1 MADSTVPAERES
13 YTCGICDKKFDRRD
27 LRNRH
32 KRRCIRSIS
41 NPRKSKQKSCYS
53 CAASKLSC
61 DMRLPSCSRCTGR
74 KICCEYAST
83 TGSQSEKA
91 VVGDSENQSD
101 TSDHATSA
109 LEYTSANENE
119 VRNRSHPSL
128 HNHIPVDN
136 VQAEIKLLTRDQTVE
151 NTVMSS
157 LRPPHSELGDPPI
170 RDESTHSGIT
180 QSSDMS
186 SSPTTKNELNRTWIN
201 VDNFDTDLEI
211 AMAETDTMELTPGY
225 QLSNSQSPFQFS
237 DTTSLL
243 EGLSSQWMNAGLANF
258 QSPSENDWAN
268 SVANFS
274 IEPPSD
280 FNFNLME
287 RLGMPGSHPAANA
300 LQRIATGGQVSNFD
314 GLSWKP
320 PLRPETNEY
329 VNKVYEDELSMGVL
343 NRPSRNPPV
352 DTINISN
359 DTRDRNAQVF
369 KVDKGNELESYPVNG
384 TSYQL
389 DSNKDLTKILLRFP
403 QIMARPGGKYPP
415 FVHHRL
421 YRCEEGDV
429 LKPLAIAFCSVAA
442 LNAAFPSGKG
452 FVHSLM
458 NAERDQLLK
467 GFRLLRD
474 SELEMLATVHAI
486 CVYQIMGFFDDSSP
500 DSARL
505 AELQQ
510 PFLLRMARRLVASYM
525 PQLRSSYDTS
535 DSSELVWEKWI
546 ATETVRRTFF
556 LIHIINVVACRME
569 KQSAYFYEELDDNLV
584 MNLPLPAPEKIWKA
598 TSAAEWK
605 SALEEELQS
614 GWQANRTAAMNISEN
629 GWEES
634 GVNGGERDLRGEDM
648 LSDGRAAGGSFL
660 EIHLANSHE
669 FTRLLMHCVNKNRG

>member
-1 MADSTVPAERES
+1 
-13 YTCGICDKKFDRRD
+13 
-27 LRNRH
+27 
-32 KRRCIRSIS
+32 
-41 NPRKSKQKSCYS
+41 
-53 CAASKLSC
+53 
-61 DMRLPSCSRCTGR
+61 MRLPSCSRCTIR
-74 KICCEYAST
+74 KIHCEYAST
-83 TGSQSEKA
+83 TGSQSEKT
-91 VVGDSENQSD
+91 VVGNSENVSD
-101 TSDHATSA
+101 TRDQTTSA
-109 LEYTSANENE
+109 LEYSSANEND
-119 VRNRSHPSL
+119 VQNHTYPSL
-128 HNHIPVDN
+128 HTHIPVDN
-136 VQAEIKLLTRDQTVE
+136 VQAETRLLSCDQTAE
-151 NTVMSS
+151 NTTISI
-157 LRPPHSELGDPPI
+157 LRAPHSELSDPPI
-170 RDESTHSGIT
+170 RDESMHSGTT

-186 SSPTTKNELNRTWIN
+186 SS
-201 VDNFDTDLEI
+201 
-211 AMAETDTMELTPGY
+211 MALTPAC
-225 QLSNSQSPFQFS
+225 QLSSSQPPFQSS

-243 EGLSSQWMNAGLANF
+243 EGFSSQWMNAGLASS

-274 IEPPSD
+274 IEPSSD
-280 FNFNLME
+280 FNFNLVGYF
-287 RLGMPGSHPAANA
+287 GMPGSHTAADA
-300 LQRIATGGQVSNFD
+300 LQTRATECPGSSFD
-314 GLSWKP
+314 APSWKP
-320 PLRPETNEY
+320 PPRPETHKY
-329 VNKVYEDELSMGVL
+329 VDKVYEDELSLGVL
-343 NRPSRNPPV
+343 NRHSKNPPV
-352 DTINISN
+352 DTTNISN
-359 DTRDRNAQVF
+359 HTQDRNAQS

-389 DSNKDLTKILLRFP
+389 NSNKDLTKILLEFP

-429 LKPLAIAFCSVAA
+429 LKPLAIAFCFVAA

-458 NAERDQLLK
+458 NGERDQLLK

-500 DSARL
+500 DSARF

-535 DSSELVWEKWI
+535 DFSEPVWEKWI

-584 MNLPLPAPEKIWKA
+584 MNLPLPASEKIWKA
-598 TSAAEWK
+598 NSASEWK
-605 SALEEELQS
+605 SALKEELQG
-614 GWQANRTAAMNISEN
+614 GWQANRTAAMDLSGN
-629 GWEES
+629 GWKES
-634 GVNGGERDLRGEDM
+634 GVNGGEWDLRGDGM
-648 LSDGRAAGGSFL
+648 LSDGRAAGRNFQ

-669 FTRLLMHCVNKNRG
+669 FTRLLMHCINKRNRG